1 MALLCKVQILART
14 CIERSDEMDLIS
26 RQDAIDAVEERIQT
40 LLKDEVFRRKC
51 GDRDLYGVKIL
62 LQNLPSAQ
70 QWIPCSERLP
80 KEDGRYLC
88 TYKDIFYGDK
98 NFIDFGLFDDGQWI
112 VEPLAWMP
120 LPQPWKEVKDE
131 QIH

>member
-1 MALLCKVQILART
+1 MN
-14 CIERSDEMDLIS
+14 DLIS
-26 RQDAIDAVEERIQT
+26 RQDALKIVEDYIDGSFAWGAMM
-40 LLKDEVFRRKC
+40 LKLKR
-51 GDRDLYGVKIL
+51 
-62 LQNLPSAQ
+62 LPSAQ

-120 LPQPWKEVKDE
+120 LPQPWEIDGDT
-131 QIH
+131 